1 MRTGEPRDLKW
12 SYIDRKANMIRL
24 PAEATKEKRPK
35 DIPINKHVKRVLNGM
50 PRAIKHDFVFMY
62 RGKPI
67 VHKQGFKFILR
78 NTWKKPEYLTAQR
91 HLTGLSFMIS
101 GVRLRPIC

>member
-62 RGKPI
+62 RGQAHRAQAGFQ
-67 VHKQGFKFILR
+67 VHI
-78 NTWKKPEYLTAQR
+78 A
-91 HLTGLSFMIS
+91 
-101 GVRLRPIC
+101 